1 MEGKGG
7 GVERRYGETQGGRG
21 SGGGVCVWGGGGSPR
36 VVESVQTESYSHLP
50 VTDDTRVHVLLDGY
64 SFGRVYANGGYGD
77 GGTSH
82 TCCLRVVY
90 MLSKW
95 CLLLY
100 HPRRT
105 SSSPRPTLVNPSSNI
120 VYPSPN
126 HRIALV

>member
-1 MEGKGG
+1 MDLVVANRCWVVEGA
-7 GVERRYGETQGGRG
+7 RG
-21 SGGGVCVWGGGGSPR
+21 SGG
-36 VVESVQTESYSHLP
+36 VVESFPMQSYPNLP

-120 VYPSPN
+120 VYPSPK